1 MNTKALTIGQV
12 ARQAG
17 LGTKAI
23 RFYESRGLL
32 SPAAR
37 GENRYRLYGSEA
49 VDVLRFVKQA
59 QTMGLTLA
67 EIREIIGIRQGG
79 RPPCRHV
86 HALLNE
92 KAQELDRKL
101 QDLLALRRRIRTSL
115 RAWDRSARRSAVVCP
130 HIETPSVGRKRR
142 EAD

>member
-1 MNTKALTIGQV
+1 MSSKALTIGQV
-12 ARQAG
+12 AEQAG

-23 RFYESRGLL
+23 RFYESKGLL

-37 GENRYRLYGSEA
+37 AENRYRLYGSEA

-86 HALLNE
+86 HTLLTQ
-92 KAQELDRKL
+92 KAGELDRKL
-101 QDLLALRRRIRTSL
+101 QDLIALRRRIRASL
-115 RAWDRSARRSAVVCP
+115 RAWGRSARKPAAVCP

-142 EAD
+142 DTD